1 MCEFHQIL
9 KSGEAQICNAM
20 RIFNKIKGNNI
31 EKIAWKGASDVLFWR
46 YPNLEANVVEAQLM
60 VKENQLAVV
69 ISKKQETELYGKGQ
83 YTIAPESKAIFFVST
98 KPFLNVHW
106 QTHTSQACI
115 EDSEFGKVCIEM
127 QGIYS
132 FRITDK
138 ISDFITGVFQQNTS
152 ISCQDLEEKLNQ
164 LLVTNFVSYLTQSKV
179 ALLDLTTSLEEFS
192 AEFTLAVGEY
202 MEQKG
207 VKVIDFQLKSMLFP
221 EQISKKIKQ
230 MSTQKQPQ
238 GATLPPPL
246 PQEGMYYIAIC
257 GMQRGPFTI
266 IELEELK
273 KQGILN
279 RGTLVWTVGMPH
291 WDIAEKQNQLI
302 PIFHATLG
310 A

>member
-1 MCEFHQIL
+1 
-9 KSGEAQICNAM
+9 
-20 RIFNKIKGNNI
+20 
-31 EKIAWKGASDVLFWR
+31 
-46 YPNLEANVVEAQLM
+46 
-60 VKENQLAVV
+60 
-69 ISKKQETELYGKGQ
+69 
-83 YTIAPESKAIFFVST
+83 
-98 KPFLNVHW
+98 
-106 QTHTSQACI
+106 
-115 EDSEFGKVCIEM
+115 
-127 QGIYS
+127 
-132 FRITDK
+132 
-138 ISDFITGVFQQNTS
+138 
-152 ISCQDLEEKLNQ
+152 
-164 LLVTNFVSYLTQSKV
+164 
-179 ALLDLTTSLEEFS
+179 
-192 AEFTLAVGEY
+192 
-202 MEQKG
+202 
-207 VKVIDFQLKSMLFP
+207 
-221 EQISKKIKQ
+221 